1 MIPNPIRL
9 TIKINHHG
17 GGEVI
22 YRNKGDSRAAASP
35 EGSKPVLQ
43 ADSEVQWVSAGVLGF
58 LCPGV
63 RL

>member
-1 MIPNPIRL
+1 MV
-9 TIKINHHG
+9 
-17 GGEVI
+17 GEGLFIGTRVTL
-22 YRNKGDSRAAASP
+22 GAAASP

-43 ADSEVQWVSAGVLGF
+43 ADTEVQWVSAGVLGF